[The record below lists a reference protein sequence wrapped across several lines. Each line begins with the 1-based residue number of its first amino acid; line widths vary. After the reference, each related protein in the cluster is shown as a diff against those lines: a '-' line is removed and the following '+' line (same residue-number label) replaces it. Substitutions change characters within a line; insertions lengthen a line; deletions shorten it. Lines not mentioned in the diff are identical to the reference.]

1 DGLIVSNGFSYT
13 SKNVDEYSQL
23 RMIENHWEL
32 PTLSYDAQAPIMTD
46 ILGTGSPG
54 VTVSNPPSTL
64 AFLYIGLIAGAAVS
78 LSVILVKYHSR
89 NRKLSATLNKGRRNQ
104 SRTDS
109 A

>member
-1 DGLIVSNGFSYT
+1 
-13 SKNVDEYSQL
+13 
-23 RMIENHWEL
+23 MIENNWEL

-46 ILGTGSPG
+46 ILGTGGPL
-54 VTVSNPPSTL
+54 VTVSKPPSTL
-64 AFLYIGLIAGAAVS
+64 TFLYIGLIAGAAVS

-89 NRKLSATLNKGRRNQ
+89 NRKLSATLKKGGQNQ